1 MWFLNNA
8 TDKEVEKEMR
18 TNISSLP
25 YIPRGFLLSVF
36 SFNSLIYT

>member
-1 MWFLNNA
+1 MWFLSNA

-18 TNISSLP
+18 TNIPSLP

-36 SFNSLIYT
+36 FFNSLIYT